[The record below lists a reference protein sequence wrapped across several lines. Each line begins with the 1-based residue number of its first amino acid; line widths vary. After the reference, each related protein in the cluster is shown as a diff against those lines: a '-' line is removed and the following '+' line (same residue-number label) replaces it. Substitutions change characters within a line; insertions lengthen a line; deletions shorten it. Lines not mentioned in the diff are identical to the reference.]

1 VQSKFGPFLHS
12 ILLFALC
19 LALAA
24 CTLPG
29 QAPTVTPSPSSTPR
43 PSFTPTLESP
53 LAVLVIPADMA
64 KADSNLYQSAIYTLA
79 QAKGMRFQVLNT
91 LTTADLQ
98 ILGPS
103 LKVVIVFA
111 PDPGL
116 AALVAAAP
124 QVQFLAVGIPDLPAA
139 SNLSTLGAT
148 GQPVDK
154 EAFLAGYTA
163 AMLDRDARIGII
175 TLKDDPK
182 GMTAETAF
190 VNGMHFYCGLCLVS
204 FQPFYTYPVHVEIPQ
219 DAPRSQYPA
228 YGDPMNYYLA
238 SVVYVYPAVAT
249 VDLLES
255 LAQRNLY
262 LIGEMMPAKD
272 LQPNWAASF
281 KPELLPAIQK
291 IFPDLVAGE
300 GGQIVASPLALADVN
315 PGLLSEGKQRLVQQ
329 VLDGLQAGTIST
341 GVTP

>member
-1 VQSKFGPFLHS
+1 VQSKSDPFFHTS
-12 ILLFALC
+12 IFFALC
-19 LALAA
+19 LVLAA
-24 CTLPG
+24 CTLSG
-29 QAPTVTPSPSSTPR
+29 RAPTVTPSPSSTPR
-43 PSFTPTLESP
+43 PSFTPTPESP

-64 KADSNLYQSAIYTLA
+64 KADSNLYQSAVYTLA
-79 QAKGMRFQVLNT
+79 QANGMRFQVLNT
-91 LTTADLQ
+91 LTAADLQ

-103 LKVVIVFA
+103 LKVAIVFP

-124 QVQFLAVGIPDLPAA
+124 QAQFLAVGIPDLPAA

-163 AMLDRDARIGII
+163 AMLSQDSRIGII

-182 GMTAETAF
+182 GMAAEAAF
-190 VNGMHFYCGLCLVS
+190 ANGMHFYCGLCLVS
-204 FQPFYTYPVHVEIPQ
+204 FQPYYTYPVHVEIPQ
-219 DAPRSQYPA
+219 DKPKSQYPA

-238 SVVYVYPAVAT
+238 SVVYVYPGVAT

-255 LAQRNLY
+255 LIQRNLY
-262 LIGEMMPAKD
+262 LIGESMPAKD
-272 LQPNWAASF
+272 LKSNWIASF
-281 KPELLPAIQK
+281 KPDLLPAIQK
-291 IFPDLVAGE
+291 IFPDLVAGK

-329 VLDGLQAGTIST
+329 VLDGLQAGTIAT